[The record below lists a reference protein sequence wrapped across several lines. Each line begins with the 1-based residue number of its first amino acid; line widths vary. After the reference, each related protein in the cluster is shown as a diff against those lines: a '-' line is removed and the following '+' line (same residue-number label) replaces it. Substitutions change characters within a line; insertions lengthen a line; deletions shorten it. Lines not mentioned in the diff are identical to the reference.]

1 MSESQASPPRPRVL
15 LVDDEEN
22 ILNSLRRLL
31 RGQSYDLVMAN
42 GGAQA
47 LQLFEEQPFDLVV
60 SDARMPGMDGAT
72 LLAEIHKR
80 SPQCMSILL
89 TGYAD
94 IQTITTA
101 INEGQIYRYLS
112 KPWNDEELMLA
123 IRQALAFQFA
133 ERERER
139 LQQLTQEQNRQLV
152 ALNEGLE
159 KRVQARTAEL
169 QQTADMLDLAYD
181 ELRRSYVLSTEVFSL
196 LVNQR
201 LPREKQTNQQ
211 IIAIIRAFA
220 SDMGMP
226 EDQARDLSMAAALY
240 NIGKLSLPDSILVS
254 PADLMHGKD
263 RDLYRRYPAQSESV
277 LMALEP
283 LHDAAKLIRH
293 HQERWDGS
301 GFPDHLRGNDIPLGS
316 RMLKLAVDFV
326 ELQCGLV
333 LERRLNRDEALL
345 LIGKYAG
352 RLYDPE
358 LIERFTHICASVMP
372 DITLGDPLVRAVD
385 TRQLEPGM
393 VLARNLHADN
403 GMLLLNEGKVLSE
416 LLIRKLIA
424 FEGIESA
431 SYTLFVRDPEA
442 AALQVAKE

>member
-1 MSESQASPPRPRVL
+1 MTEAHESLPRPRVL

-31 RGQSYDLVMAN
+31 RGQPYDLVMAHS
-42 GGAQA
+42 GDEA
-47 LQLFEEQPFDLVV
+47 LQLFETQPVDLVV

-80 SPQCMSILL
+80 DPGCMSVLL

-94 IQTITTA
+94 INTIITA

-112 KPWNDEELMLA
+112 KPWNDDELLLT
-123 IRQALAFQFA
+123 IRQALAYQFA

-139 LQQLTQEQNRQLV
+139 LQHLTQEQNQQLKS
-152 ALNEGLE
+152 LNETLE
-159 KRVQARTAEL
+159 KRVQARTSEL
-169 QQTADMLDLAYD
+169 QQTADMLDLAYE
-181 ELRRSYVLSTEVFSL
+181 ELRRSYALSTEVFSL

-211 IIAIIRAFA
+211 IIALIRAFA
-220 SDMGMP
+220 ADLGMP

-240 NIGKLSLPDSILVS
+240 NIGKLSLPDALIIGPS
-254 PADLMHGKD
+254 DLMHSKD
-263 RDLYRRYPAQSESV
+263 RDLYRRYPSQSESV

-283 LHDAAKLIRH
+283 LHDAARLIRH

-345 LIGKYAG
+345 FIRKYAE

-358 LIERFTHICASVMP
+358 LVERFITICSTAMP
-372 DITLGDPLVRAVD
+372 DVTIGDPDVRAVD
-385 TRQLEPGM
+385 TRHLEPGM

-403 GMLLLNEGKVLSE
+403 GMLLLNEGKVLSD

-431 SYTLFVRDPEA
+431 SYTLFVREPEA
-442 AALQVAKE
+442 AKPRAHLE

>member
-1 MSESQASPPRPRVL
+1 MSESQADSLRPRVL

-31 RGQSYDLVMAN
+31 RGQPYDLVMAN

-47 LQLFEEQPFDLVV
+47 LQLFEAQPFDLVV

-72 LLAEIHKR
+72 LLAEIHRR

-94 IQTITTA
+94 IQTIITA

-112 KPWNDEELMLA
+112 KPWNDDELLLA

-139 LQQLTQEQNRQLV
+139 LQQLTQEQNTQLA
-152 ALNEGLE
+152 ALNESLE
-159 KRVQARTAEL
+159 MRVQARTAEL

-211 IIAIIRAFA
+211 IIAIIRAMA
-220 SDMGMP
+220 SEMSMP

-254 PADLMHGKD
+254 PADLMHSKD
-263 RDLYRRYPAQSESV
+263 RELYRRYPAQSESV

-301 GFPDHLRGNDIPLGS
+301 GFPDHLRGTDIPLGS

-345 LIGKYAG
+345 FIGKYSG
-352 RLYDPE
+352 RLYDPD
-358 LIERFTHICASVMP
+358 LIERFVHICVAVMP
-372 DITLGDPLVRAVD
+372 DITLGDPLVRPVD
-385 TRQLEPGM
+385 TRQLVPGM

-416 LLIRKLIA
+416 LLIRKLVA

-431 SYTLFVRDPEA
+431 SYTLFVRDPET